1 MTGSDLSSS
10 GGASRPEPPKGAA
23 GQAVRGALGHA
34 VVLAF
39 LGYFFLPAY
48 VPFNTTAVLAAG
60 LGLKL
65 QQTDVPRFLAAV
77 GAVLGVVT
85 GGIGGWTA
93 RSRSLRRN
101 AEVQS
106 VAAGVGGTYT
116 AQSGAELGSWLR
128 PFFANA
134 SFVEVTNL
142 VRLDDERVW
151 VADAHVKYH
160 RSRGSTLNTR
170 PAQPSDQ
177 TVACLDAGELA
188 LPEFTLQPE
197 GFLVNALS
205 RAVGVEDIDFSSQ
218 TEFSGKY
225 HLSAVHAENTRR
237 LFDSSL
243 LAVLARTNGLH
254 MQCRRDG
261 LVLYRPKQVL
271 DSADFKAFTTE
282 ALTILRLV
290 KQSAASLA
298 ATGPL
303 AAATGTDVN
312 ALAKNMPGM
321 MGKLVRARLVVRA
334 DVAAL
339 LQQAPPRKVPDNI
352 RKQVDGGVDLGSM
365 FAFILLTFGV
375 ASTSI
380 ISNQQPADAASPAS
394 RFMFIV
400 GILSGTLGAWILFR
414 SVRSRYRQNAL
425 LRSGHVGS
433 AKIVS
438 LDATGVEI
446 DGEKQYRMNVE
457 FQALGRAV
465 TATTKIRGD
474 AVFRAKRLMQDGKPA
489 VILYDRSVET
499 RILYADSL
507 MHVSPEYEP

>member
-106 VAAGVGGTYT
+106 VAAGIGGTYT

-177 TVACLDAGELA
+177 TVAWLDAGELA
-188 LPEFTLQPE
+188 LPGFTLQPE

-261 LVLYRPKQVL
+261 LVLYRPKQVV

-312 ALAKNMPGM
+312 ALAKNMPGDD
-321 MGKLVRARLVVRA
+321 GQARSCPPGGTGRRGG
-334 DVAAL
+334 VAATGATEEGSR
-339 LQQAPPRKVPDNI
+339 QYPQTGRRRRRFWQHVRVYPAH
-352 RKQVDGGVDLGSM
+352 LGCGQHVHHLES
-365 FAFILLTFGV
+365 ATC
-375 ASTSI
+375 
-380 ISNQQPADAASPAS
+380 
-394 RFMFIV
+394 RR
-400 GILSGTLGAWILFR
+400 GITGQSLHVHR
-414 SVRSRYRQNAL
+414 RHSVRDPWR
-425 LRSGHVGS
+425 V
-433 AKIVS
+433 
-438 LDATGVEI
+438 
-446 DGEKQYRMNVE
+446 
-457 FQALGRAV
+457 
-465 TATTKIRGD
+465 
-474 AVFRAKRLMQDGKPA
+474 
-489 VILYDRSVET
+489 
-499 RILYADSL
+499 DSL
-507 MHVSPEYEP
+507 